1 MLENQVQRKDWEG
14 EVSTDEFFKFENIE
28 FASIESA
35 FSFAEDVLDFFIFLI

>member
-1 MLENQVQRKDWEG
+1 VQRKDWQG
-14 EVSTDEFFKFENIE
+14 EVTADKFFEFENIE